1 MTNSRKPKIWEALVP
16 IIGMAVIIVTSML
29 KLGVDPHIPIVIS
42 TILAA
47 GMALKVGCSWEEIK
61 DGMLTSVYRAI
72 EALIIVMCVGMLI
85 GSWVLCGSVPAMV
98 YYGLELISPKF
109 FLPTGCILCAIVSVA
124 TGSAWTS
131 GGTIG
136 VALMGI
142 GTGLGINPAI
152 TAGMVISGA
161 YFGDKISPL
170 SDSTNVAAAAAE
182 TDLYKHV
189 RSMMYTTVPSFIIAL
204 IIYCVIGLRFNSS
217 SANLE
222 TIEVIKSSLAS
233 EFNIT
238 PWLFIP
244 PVIVLVTAVKK
255 VPAIPSLLLA
265 TFAGCIFAA
274 IFQNADVYAILDTLQ
289 NGYVGETGVEVV
301 DKLVTRGGVNNMLW
315 TISLIIFALCF
326 GGILEKAQ
334 FTEVIL
340 EQVIKCVHSVGSLV
354 ATTVVTGILCDF
366 VLTDQYLANIIP
378 GRMYYKV
385 YDEMGLERYY
395 LSRTLEDGGSLWSPM
410 FPWNGCGA
418 YQSATLGVSTFTYF
432 PYAFLNLV
440 NPIVSIIMAYMGI
453 AVFRK
458 KLNDQGAEIIEVEN
472 MNELDKIRN
481 ENKSNQ

>member
-1 MTNSRKPKIWEALVP
+1 MSTARKPKVWEALIP
-16 IIGMAVIIVTSML
+16 IIGMAVIIVTSMIFL
-29 KLGVDPHIPIVIS
+29 KVDPHIPIVIS

-47 GMALKVGCSWEEIK
+47 AMAFKVGCSWIDVRE
-61 DGMLTSVYRAI
+61 GMISSVYRAI
-72 EALIIVMCVGMLI
+72 EALIIVMIVGMLI
-85 GSWVLCGSVPAMV
+85 GSWVLCGSVPAMI

-142 GTGLGINPAI
+142 GTGLGINPAL

-182 TDLYKHV
+182 TDLYLHV

-204 IIYCVIGLRFNSS
+204 IIYFAIGFGYDS
-217 SANLE
+217 SAADLE
-222 TIEVIKSSLAS
+222 NITVIKGALAG

-238 PWLFIP
+238 PWLLIP
-244 PVIVLVTAVKK
+244 PVVVLVTAVSK

-265 TFAGCIFAA
+265 AATGCVFAA
-274 IFQNADVYAILDTLQ
+274 FFQGAGLVDILDTLQ
-289 NGYVGETGVEVV
+289 NGYVGDTGVQIV
-301 DKLVTRGGVNNMLW
+301 DKLLTRGGVNGMLW

-326 GGILEKAQ
+326 GGILEKAK
-334 FTEVIL
+334 FTEVLL
-340 EQVIKCVHSVGSLV
+340 EQVVKVVHSVGSLV
-354 ATTVVTGILCDF
+354 ATTIVTGIICDF

-385 YDEMGLERYY
+385 YDDMGLERYY

-418 YQSATLGVSTFTYF
+418 YQSATLGVNSFAYF
-432 PYAFLNLV
+432 PYAFLNLI
-440 NPIVSIIMAYMGI
+440 NPIVSIFMAYMGI

-458 KLNDQGAEIIEVEN
+458 RLDKEGVEVIEVDN
-472 MNELDKIRN
+472 MNEIDKIR
-481 ENKSNQ
+481 EEK

>member
-1 MTNSRKPKIWEALVP
+1 MNVARKPKIWEALVP
-16 IIGMAVIIVTSML
+16 IVGMSIIIVYSML
-29 KLGVDPHIPIVIS
+29 VLKVEPHIPIVIS
-42 TILAA
+42 TILA
-47 GMALKVGCSWEEIK
+47 GIMALKVGCTWAEISE
-61 DGMLTSVYRAI
+61 GMIGSVYRAI
-72 EALIIVMCVGMLI
+72 EALIIVMIVGMLI
-85 GSWVLCGSVPAMV
+85 GSWVLAGSVPAMI

-142 GTGLGINPAI
+142 GTGLGINPAL

-182 TDLYKHV
+182 TDLYLHV
-189 RSMMYTTVPSFIIAL
+189 RSMMYTTVPSFILAL
-204 IIYCVIGLRFNSS
+204 LLYLIIGLRYESS
-217 SANLE
+217 SVNLE
-222 TIEVIKSSLAS
+222 NIKIIKEALSSSFTIS
-233 EFNIT
+233 
-238 PWLFIP
+238 PWLLIP
-244 PVIVLVTAVKK
+244 PIVVLITAIKK

-265 TFAGCIFAA
+265 TAVGSIFAV
-274 IFQNADVYAILDTLQ
+274 IFQRAGLVDILDVLQ
-289 NGYVGETGVEVV
+289 NGYVGNTNVEIVN
-301 DKLVTRGGVNNMLW
+301 KLLTRGGVNGMLW

-326 GGILEKAQ
+326 GGILEKAK

-340 EQVIKCVHSVGSLV
+340 EKVVKYIHSVGSLV
-354 ATTVVTGILCDF
+354 ATTIVTGILCDF
-366 VLTDQYLANIIP
+366 VLTDQYLA
-378 GRMYYKV
+378 
-385 YDEMGLERYY
+385 RYY

-418 YQSATLGVSTFTYF
+418 YQSATLGVPTFSYF
-432 PYAFLNLV
+432 PYAFLNLI

-458 KLNDQGAEIIEVEN
+458 KLTDSGIEVIEVDN
-472 MNELDKIRN
+472 LTELDKIRN
-481 ENKSNQ
+481 QNDKKD

>member
-1 MTNSRKPKIWEALVP
+1 MKNERKPKVWEALVP
-16 IIGMAVIIVTSML
+16 IIGMAVIIVTAMVKL
-29 KLGVDPHIPIVIS
+29 KIDPHIPIIIS

-47 GMALKVGCSWEEIK
+47 GMALKVGCSWTDIR

-142 GTGLGINPAI
+142 GTGLGIDSAI

-204 IIYCVIGLRFNSS
+204 TIYLVIGLGFDSS

-222 TIEVIKSSLAS
+222 NIEVIKSSLAK

-244 PVIVLVTAVKK
+244 PIIVLITAVKK
-255 VPAIPSLLLA
+255 IPAI
-265 TFAGCIFAA
+265 
-274 IFQNADVYAILDTLQ
+274 
-289 NGYVGETGVEVV
+289 
-301 DKLVTRGGVNNMLW
+301 
-315 TISLIIFALCF
+315 
-326 GGILEKAQ
+326 EK
-334 FTEVIL
+334 I
-340 EQVIKCVHSVGSLV
+340 
-354 ATTVVTGILCDF
+354 
-366 VLTDQYLANIIP
+366 
-378 GRMYYKV
+378 
-385 YDEMGLERYY
+385 
-395 LSRTLEDGGSLWSPM
+395 
-410 FPWNGCGA
+410 
-418 YQSATLGVSTFTYF
+418 
-432 PYAFLNLV
+432 
-440 NPIVSIIMAYMGI
+440 
-453 AVFRK
+453 
-458 KLNDQGAEIIEVEN
+458 
-472 MNELDKIRN
+472 
-481 ENKSNQ
+481 